1 MAWLRHKYNRK
12 QLELMVNNLFG
23 RVFGDFSYISQKL
36 LQQLLE
42 QGIFMIT
49 RVRQNMKNKLMPMWV

>member
-1 MAWLRHKYNRK
+1 
-12 QLELMVNNLFG
+12 MVNNLFG